1 MVLANANLADGT
13 RVDVRIAGGRI
24 SAVQPANGA
33 TPVDTCRLDLDGALL
48 LPGLVDGHLHLDKTL
63 LGLPF
68 QPHLPGD
75 SVAQRIAAEKTLRR
89 DLPLSVEERAG
100 KLVRQIAAY
109 GTTSIRSHV
118 DIDTEVGL
126 AGLHALLRLRD
137 RVRHLLQIQIVA
149 FPQSGVIS
157 HPGAANLLDQ
167 AIRDGADLVGGL
179 DPAGI
184 DGDVTGQLDAIFAIA
199 ERHSVGVDVHL
210 HDPGSLGCFELRQ
223 ISERTIA
230 AGLERRVAVSHAFAL
245 GEADEREFE
254 RTAETLARAGVAIMT
269 SAPGPVAMPP
279 VKRLCAAGVIV
290 FGGSDNIRD
299 AWSPY
304 GNGDM
309 LERATLI
316 AYRQGFLADE
326 DLALAFNLVTEAPA
340 SVLGLDDYT
349 LKEGAWADLVAVPVA
364 SVPEAVVEHPPR
376 LLVMK
381 RGRIIA
387 RNGKLLD
394 TV

>member
-1 MVLANANLADGT
+1 V
-13 RVDVRIAGGRI
+13 
-24 SAVQPANGA
+24 
-33 TPVDTCRLDLDGALL
+33 
-48 LPGLVDGHLHLDKTL
+48 
-63 LGLPF
+63 
-68 QPHLPGD
+68 
-75 SVAQRIAAEKTLRR
+75 
-89 DLPLSVEERAG
+89 
-100 KLVRQIAAY
+100 
-109 GTTSIRSHV
+109 
-118 DIDTEVGL
+118 
-126 AGLHALLRLRD
+126 
-137 RVRHLLQIQIVA
+137 
-149 FPQSGVIS
+149 
-157 HPGAANLLDQ
+157 LDQ

-199 ERHSVGVDVHL
+199 ERHSIGVDVHL

-230 AGLERRVAVSHAFAL
+230 AGLQRRVAVSHAFAL
-245 GEADEREFE
+245 GEVDEREFE

-279 VKRLCAAGVIV
+279 IKRLCAAGVTV

-326 DLALAFNLVTEAPA
+326 DLALALSLVTEAPA
-340 SVLGLDDYT
+340 SVLGLDSFTRIFGSGSRHRPTTKSGQFGLRQNSAFTPDIFCIRAISARIWT
-349 LKEGAWADLVAVPVA
+349 AKPIPTVTRHG
-364 SVPEAVVEHPPR
+364 PR
-376 LLVMK
+376 KIQTSGGSTRRWL
-381 RGRIIA
+381 
-387 RNGKLLD
+387 
-394 TV
+394 

>member
-1 MVLANANLADGT
+1 MVLANANLADGK
-13 RVDVRIAGGRI
+13 RVDVRIAGERI

-33 TPVDTCRLDLDGALL
+33 TPVDTCCLDLDGALL

-75 SVAQRIAAEKTLRR
+75 SVVQRIAAEKTLRR

-118 DIDTEVGL
+118 DIDSDVGL
-126 AGLHALLRLRD
+126 TGLHALLRLRD
-137 RVRHLLQIQIVA
+137 KVRHFLEIQIVA

-157 HPGAANLLDQ
+157 HPGATHLLDQ

-230 AGLERRVAVSHAFAL
+230 VGLEKRVAVSHAFAL
-245 GEADEREFE
+245 GEVDEREFE

-279 VKRLCAAGVIV
+279 VKRLCAAGVTV

-326 DLALAFNLVTEAPA
+326 DLALALSLVTEAPA

-364 SVPEAVVEHPPR
+364 SVPEAVVGHPPR

-394 TV
+394 TL